1 MPSVVA
7 TVLSA
12 VLRGLE
18 CRTVEVEVDIATGST
33 PKFLLVGLAGGSVRE
48 SLERVRSALR
58 NAGSP
63 LPQRRVTVNL
73 APAALRK
80 EGGGLDLA
88 IAVAIALAERGQC
101 PPPGC
106 AFVGELALD
115 GAVRHTNGV
124 LVLAGGLAA
133 RGVTRLYVGAPD
145 AAEAALVEGIEVVP
159 CPGLGEVLADLLGDR
174 RLEPADRPAV
184 GTAGEPREPGAP
196 SDDLSEVHG
205 QPEGRRVLEVA
216 AAGGHHLLMTGP
228 PGSGKTMLA
237 RSLPGILPPLLR
249 EEALELAR
257 VASILGEL
265 DPVRPL
271 VSERPFRSPH
281 HTVSMAG
288 LVGGGTALAR
298 PGEVTRA
305 HLGVL
310 FLDELAEFEPRTL
323 QALRQPLEE
332 GGVAITRSGGSVR
345 YPCRFLLV
353 AATNPCPCGWAGDSL
368 HACRCS
374 PAAVDAYARSL
385 SGPLLDR
392 IDLQVRV
399 ERVPLQALGGEPAGE
414 ASADVRS
421 RVVAARRRQLDRQG
435 CLNSELRPRDLRRL
449 GLLTGGARSALER
462 WGELRGLTARAYHR
476 AGRVAATLADLEGCR
491 NIEERHVLEALG
503 YRLSNAVN
511 AA

>member
-1 MPSVVA
+1 MRSVVA

-18 CRTVEVEVDIATGST
+18 SRPVEVEVDIATGST

-58 NAGSP
+58 NAGTP
-63 LPQRRVTVNL
+63 VPQRRVTVNL

-115 GAVRHTNGV
+115 GGVRHTNGV
-124 LVLAGGLAA
+124 LVLAGGLAR
-133 RGVTRLYVGAPD
+133 RGVSRLYVAAPD

-159 CPGLGEVLADLLGDR
+159 CPGLGDVLADVLGEQ
-174 RLEPADRPAV
+174 RLEPVARTAAEHPEPAA
-184 GTAGEPREPGAP
+184 T

-205 QPEGRRVLEVA
+205 QAEGRRALEVA
-216 AAGGHHLLMTGP
+216 AAGGHHLLMSGP

-237 RSLPGILPPLLR
+237 RCLPGILPPLVG

-257 VASILGEL
+257 VASVLGEL

-271 VSERPFRSPH
+271 ARERPFRSPH

-298 PGEVTRA
+298 PGEISRA
-305 HLGVL
+305 HHGVL

-332 GGVAITRSGGSVR
+332 GLVAITRSGGSVR

-353 AATNPCPCGWAGDSL
+353 AATNPCPCGWAGDGL

-374 PAAVDAYARSL
+374 PAAVAAYARSL

-399 ERVPLQALGGEPAGE
+399 ERVPLQALGGEPAAE
-414 ASADVRS
+414 ASAEVRS

-476 AGRVAATLADLEGCR
+476 AGRVAATLADLEGCHK
-491 NIEERHVLEALG
+491 IEERHALEALG
-503 YRLSNAVN
+503 YRLSNAVS